1 MSNLI
6 YRIRGDD
13 ELSHAYVSKY
23 TSGGSVAGY
32 NPVKRHERY
41 ERTKEIVGRKA
52 RTTNPYGNYAS
63 PYYDPVK
70 RKEYYES
77 HKTHPTRPYGV
88 GSSGKSGR
96 GGSGKSGRGG
106 SGRGG
111 KGSGRKGNS
120 KGQTANM
127 QKQIQ
132 ALREQSALETE
143 AQREATRRKI
153 EDLRYQLSEQV
164 KRLRQNTYDKT
175 QSEKNLTEIRG
186 LTQGLRSRIENL
198 QGKNDVEVKRV
209 SKQLKDWISNERD
222 SLERRIAAVYKTYG
236 KTYTPRTQ
244 ASKESASKK
253 RDKEVTS
260 RADSIYK
267 SKSKK

>member
-1 MSNLI
+1 MGDLV

-23 TSGGSVAGY
+23 TSGSSVAGY
-32 NPVKRHERY
+32 NPIKRHERY

-52 RTTNPYGNYAS
+52 RTHNPYGNYAS

-70 RKEYYES
+70 RREYYES

-88 GSSGKSGR
+88 GSSGKGSGGR
-96 GGSGKSGRGG
+96 GS
-106 SGRGG
+106 GG
-111 KGSGRKGNS
+111 KGSGKGGKGSGKKGNS
-120 KGQTANM
+120 KGQNANM
-127 QKQIQ
+127 QKQIE

-153 EDLRYQLSEQV
+153 EDLRYQLSEQI
-164 KRLRQNTYDKT
+164 KRLRQGTYDKT
-175 QSEKNLTEIRG
+175 QSEKNMAEIRG
-186 LTQGLRSRIENL
+186 LTQGLRSKIENL
-198 QGKNDVEVKRV
+198 QGQNDKEVARV
-209 SKQLKDWISNERD
+209 SKQLKEWISNERD

-267 SKSKK
+267 SKKKK